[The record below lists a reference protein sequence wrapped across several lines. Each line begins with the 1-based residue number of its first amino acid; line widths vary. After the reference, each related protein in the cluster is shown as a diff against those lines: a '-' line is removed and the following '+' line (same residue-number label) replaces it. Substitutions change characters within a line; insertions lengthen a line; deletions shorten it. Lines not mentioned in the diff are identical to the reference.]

1 VQLSNDQNSFESKS
15 KKLLDNWVW
24 AFFIY
29 LILVWGFAVIRSN
42 YLWITG
48 DDPNLLV
55 QSILTREGKEPNFDF
70 ESGYPGLSQFTQSF
84 LMQVFG
90 VNIFSQHLYTAL
102 LSTVTGLL
110 ICLNFRKVPVWIL
123 ATSLILIYC
132 QEHLVNPTPNP
143 GHLFILILIALYTL
157 INVLPIKNNLIKTCL
172 ISLFFGIS
180 FLSKQYAIIFFVGFV
195 LTEISFLKEPKFAKY
210 KYKLI
215 LLMGLAVA
223 LLYYIVLIPYGTL
236 KILALFNLTLSFLP
250 FAFFLYLN
258 KQNKTDE
265 RSIELKELLNTI
277 VISSIVFISTAVTG
291 LVLLY
296 RDWDVNNLLKV
307 ILFDMPKK
315 INSNL
320 VLFQFDYESIVS
332 MISFTFFMIVIL
344 ILNFY
349 SQNYSSYKI
358 FYFPITLVL
367 ILSAV
372 FVFSKIGNLSANLV
386 MVVLPILIIVL
397 FFKHLRS
404 VLPKYKLYLF
414 SLTCYQFVL
423 IPYPNINFHIAAYVI
438 GLLILVSKLSSFN
451 QNKFVLTTLLL
462 PVLLSSSLL
471 YKEHKDISQ
480 SETYFYGSLKFKSAD
495 DGWINEI
502 ENANIANKDISE
514 CETAGCKLLI
524 LLSNRE

>member
-1 VQLSNDQNSFESKS
+1 
-15 KKLLDNWVW
+15 
-24 AFFIY
+24 
-29 LILVWGFAVIRSN
+29 
-42 YLWITG
+42 
-48 DDPNLLV
+48 
-55 QSILTREGKEPNFDF
+55 
-70 ESGYPGLSQFTQSF
+70 
-84 LMQVFG
+84 
-90 VNIFSQHLYTAL
+90 
-102 LSTVTGLL
+102 
-110 ICLNFRKVPVWIL
+110 
-123 ATSLILIYC
+123 
-132 QEHLVNPTPNP
+132 
-143 GHLFILILIALYTL
+143 
-157 INVLPIKNNLIKTCL
+157 
-172 ISLFFGIS
+172 
-180 FLSKQYAIIFFVGFV
+180 
-195 LTEISFLKEPKFAKY
+195 
-210 KYKLI
+210 
-215 LLMGLAVA
+215 
-223 LLYYIVLIPYGTL
+223 L

-277 VISSIVFISTAVTG
+277 VVSSIVFISTAVTG

-349 SQNYSSYKI
+349 SQNYSSSKI
-358 FYFPITLVL
+358 FYFPITLAL

-438 GLLILVSKLSSFN
+438 GLLILLSKLSFFN